1 MKAVVLAAGK
11 GRRLWPLTE
20 NRPKP
25 MLPVANRPILEHIID
40 ALTRTRVTE
49 VLVVVGSN
57 RDRIQSHFEDS
68 YGDLEISY
76 VVQDPQL
83 GTGHAL
89 LQAESH
95 LGDSFV
101 ALNGDRVIDA
111 AVVDAVIERRRE
123 ASEPVMTITRIEQP
137 SRYGVVELD
146 GRTVVGL
153 EEQPHPDRAKSDY
166 INAGVYA
173 FGPEIFAAVRRIE
186 THGEQALTDALATF
200 IDEQRLEAVRYQGTW
215 LDVSAPWDLLA
226 VNDALLG
233 TERSPDTPP
242 ESATIDASAV
252 VTDPTAIGENAVV
265 HPQAAVLGGVSLGA
279 NVSVG
284 AGAILDNTILLTDVT
299 IKSGTV
305 MTDCIVGANT
315 TLGPNTTVEGGRT
328 DVVLAESIH
337 RDVTLGGVIG
347 DNVTGGGNVTITPGT
362 TVGNTATLDSGTYVS
377 GRIEDESHV
386 QRG

>member
-40 ALTRTRVTE
+40 TLTQTAITE

-76 VVQDPQL
+76 IVQEQQL

-95 LGDSFV
+95 LGDSFI

-111 AVVDAVIERRRE
+111 AVIDAVISRRKE
-123 ASEPVMTITRIEQP
+123 TNEPVMAITRIERP
-137 SRYGVVELD
+137 SRYGVVELE
-146 GRTVVGL
+146 GQTVVGL
-153 EEQPHPDRAKSDY
+153 EEQPHPDRTKSDY

-173 FGPEIFAAVRRIE
+173 FGPEIFAAIRRIE
-186 THGEQALTDALATF
+186 THGEQALTDALDTF
-200 IDEQRLEAVRYQGTW
+200 IDDQRLEAVRYQGTW
-215 LDVSAPWDLLA
+215 LDVSEPWDLLT
-226 VNDALLG
+226 VNTALLG
-233 TERSPDTPP
+233 TERSSNTIP
-242 ESATIDASAV
+242 ENATIDPSAV
-252 VTDPTAIGENAVV
+252 VRESTTIGENTVV
-265 HPQAAVLGGVSLGA
+265 HPQAAVLDGVSLGE

-284 AGAILDNTILLTDVT
+284 AGAIVKNAIILSDAT
-299 IKSGTV
+299 IKSGSV

-315 TLGPNTTVEGGRT
+315 TLGSNTTVEGGHA
-328 DVVLAESIH
+328 DVVLSDTVYHDI
-337 RDVTLGGVIG
+337 TLGGLIG
-347 DNVTGGGNVTITPGT
+347 DNVAGGGNVTITPGT
-362 TVGNTATLDSGTYVS
+362 IVGNNATLDSGTYVS
-377 GRIEDESHV
+377 GRIDDRSHV

>member
-25 MLPVANRPILEHIID
+25 MLPVANRPILEHIVD
-40 ALTRTRVTE
+40 ALTRTAVTE
-49 VLVVVGSN
+49 VLIVVGSN
-57 RDRIQSHFEDS
+57 RDRIQSHFEDN
-68 YGDLEISY
+68 YGDLDISY

-95 LGDSFV
+95 LGESFV

-111 AVVDAVIERRRE
+111 TVVDAVVERQRE
-123 ASEPVMTITRIEQP
+123 TNDPVMAITRIEQP

-173 FGPEIFAAVRRIE
+173 FGPEIFAAIRRIE
-186 THGEQALTDALATF
+186 AHGERALTEALGTF
-200 IDEQRLEAVRYQGTW
+200 IDERRLEAVRYQGTW

-226 VNDALLG
+226 GNDALLG
-233 TERSPDTPP
+233 TERSPDAIPG
-242 ESATIDASAV
+242 SATIDASAV
-252 VTDPTAIGENAVV
+252 VADSTAIGENAVV
-265 HPQAAVLGGVSLGA
+265 HPQAAVLSGVSLGD
-279 NVSVG
+279 NVSIG
-284 AGAILDNTILLTDVT
+284 AGAILKNTILLTDVT

-315 TLGPNTTVEGGRT
+315 TLGPNTTVEGGRA
-328 DVVLAESIH
+328 DVVLSEDVH
-337 RDVTLGGVIG
+337 RDVTLGGLIG
-347 DNVTGGGNVTITPGT
+347 DNVAGGGNVTITPGT
-362 TVGNTATLDSGTYVS
+362 IVGNTATLDGGTYVS
-377 GRIEDESHV
+377 GRVEDGSHV

>member
-40 ALTRTRVTE
+40 ALTQTAITE

-76 VVQDPQL
+76 IVQEQQL

-95 LGDSFV
+95 LGDSFI
-101 ALNGDRVIDA
+101 ALNGDRVIDT
-111 AVVDAVIERRRE
+111 AVIDAVISRRKE
-123 ASEPVMTITRIEQP
+123 TNEPVMAITRIERP
-137 SRYGVVELD
+137 SRYGVVELE
-146 GRTVVGL
+146 GQTVVGL
-153 EEQPHPDRAKSDY
+153 EEQPHPDRTKSDY

-173 FGPEIFAAVRRIE
+173 FGPEIFAAIRRIE
-186 THGEQALTDALATF
+186 THGEQALTDALDTF
-200 IDEQRLEAVRYQGTW
+200 IDDQRLEAVRYQGTW
-215 LDVSAPWDLLA
+215 LDVSEPWDLLT
-226 VNDALLG
+226 VNTALLG
-233 TERSPDTPP
+233 TERSSNTIP
-242 ESATIDASAV
+242 ENATIDPSAV
-252 VTDPTAIGENAVV
+252 VRESTTIGENTVV
-265 HPQAAVLGGVSLGA
+265 HPQAAVLDGVSLGE

-284 AGAILDNTILLTDVT
+284 AGAIVKNAIILSDAT
-299 IKSGTV
+299 IKSGSV

-315 TLGPNTTVEGGRT
+315 TLGSNTTVEGGHA
-328 DVVLAESIH
+328 DVVLSDTVYH
-337 RDVTLGGVIG
+337 DVTLGGLIG
-347 DNVTGGGNVTITPGT
+347 DNVAGGGNVTITPGT
-362 TVGNTATLDSGTYVS
+362 IVGNNATLDSGTYVS
-377 GRIEDESHV
+377 GRIDDRSHV

>member
-25 MLPVANRPILEHIID
+25 MLPVANRPILEHIVD
-40 ALTRTRVTE
+40 ALARTAITE
-49 VLVVVGSN
+49 VLVVVGAN
-57 RDRIQSHFEDS
+57 RDRIQSHFEDN
-68 YGDLEISY
+68 YGNLEISY

-95 LGDSFV
+95 LSEPFI

-111 AVVDAVIERRRE
+111 TIIGAVIDRQRE
-123 ASEPVMTITRIEQP
+123 TNEPVMAITRIERP

-146 GRTVVGL
+146 GQTVVGL
-153 EEQPHPDRAKSDY
+153 EEQPHPDHTKSDY

-173 FGPEIFAAVRRIE
+173 FGPEIFAAIRRIE
-186 THGEQALTDALATF
+186 THGEQALTDALTTF
-200 IDEQRLEAVRYQGTW
+200 IDDRRLEAVRYRGTW
-215 LDVSAPWDLLA
+215 LDVSEPWDLLA

-233 TERSPDTPP
+233 TERSPDVAR

-252 VTDPTAIGENAVV
+252 VADRTAIGKNAVV
-265 HPQAAVLGGVSLGA
+265 HPQAAVLDGVSFGD
-279 NVSVG
+279 NVSIG
-284 AGAILDNTILLTDVT
+284 AGSILKNTILLSDVT

-305 MTDCIVGANT
+305 MTDCIVGANA
-315 TLGPNTTVEGGRT
+315 TLGPNTTVEGGRA
-328 DVVLAESIH
+328 DVVLSDTVH
-337 RDVTLGGVIG
+337 HNVTLGGLVG
-347 DNVTGGGNVTITPGT
+347 DNVAGGGNVTITPGT
-362 TVGNTATLDSGTYVS
+362 IVGNNATLDSGTYVS
-377 GRIEDESHV
+377 GRIDDSSHV
-386 QRG
+386 RRG